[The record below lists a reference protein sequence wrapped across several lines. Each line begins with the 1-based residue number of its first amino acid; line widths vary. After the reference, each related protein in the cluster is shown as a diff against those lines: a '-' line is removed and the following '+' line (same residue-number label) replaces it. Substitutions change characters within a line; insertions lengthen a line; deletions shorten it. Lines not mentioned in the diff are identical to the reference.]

1 MTWLFHL
8 LSSKS
13 MAQALLALSVTA
25 ALGLLLG
32 RVKLGG
38 VGLGIAGTLFSG
50 ILLGH
55 LGLHIDEHL
64 LEFAREFGLV
74 LFVYTVGMQVG
85 PGFFDSLKRQG
96 FAMNAL
102 AAAVVLLGVAMAVMA
117 SLLLGLPVPAAI
129 GLLAGATTN
138 TPSLGAAQQT
148 LELSSRLTPELSR
161 LPTVG
166 YAVAYPLG
174 VVGIILVLLLTRIA
188 FRIRPEAEAA
198 AYERELSARTKD
210 LDSRSVIVENG
221 NLDGRTIRSIPGYE
235 GSGVVVT
242 RRMRGD
248 ELQIAQEDMVLAR
261 GDILQIVGDAEAI
274 DNLVTIVGR
283 VSDRD
288 LRRLSEQIAARHILV
303 TNHDILGDTIGSL
316 MLFERFGVTVARVTR
331 GEFKFTGTR
340 TIRLM
345 LADKLFVVG
354 PESGIERAAKVLGN
368 SLKALDHPQ
377 VLPAFVGIA
386 LGILVGA
393 IPISIPGTPV
403 PLKLGIAGGPLVVA
417 LILARV
423 RRIGPLNF
431 YMAAGANLMVRELG
445 IVMFLSCVGLKA
457 GGSFV
462 QVITQGPG
470 LVWMAIG
477 ASITIV
483 PIALVA
489 IVARRWLKMNY
500 MALCGLLAGSMTDPP
515 ALAFANTLATSDG
528 PSVAYATV
536 YPMTMLLRVVSAQL
550 MAILMFT

>member
-1 MTWLFHL
+1 MSFLFHL
-8 LSSKS
+8 LTSKS
-13 MAQALLALSVTA
+13 MAQAILVLAITA
-25 ALGLLLG
+25 ALGLLIG
-32 RVKLGG
+32 RIKLVG

-55 LGLHIDEHL
+55 LGLRIDEHL

-102 AAAVVLLGVAMAVMA
+102 AAAVVLLGVALAVMA
-117 SLLLGLPVPAAI
+117 HVLMGVPVPAAI
-129 GLLAGATTN
+129 GILAGATTN

-174 VVGIILVLLLTRIA
+174 VVGIILVLLLVRVV
-188 FRIRPEAEAA
+188 FRVRPETEAA
-198 AYERELSARTKD
+198 AYERELSARAKE
-210 LDSRSVIVENG
+210 LDSRSVVVENA
-221 NLDGRTIRSIPGYE
+221 NLDGRTIRSIPGYD

-242 RRMRGD
+242 RRMRDGNL
-248 ELQIAQEDMVLAR
+248 EIAREDMTIAR
-261 GDILQIVGDAEAI
+261 GDVLQIVGDSESL
-274 DNLVTIVGR
+274 DNMVTIIGR
-283 VSDRD
+283 VSDQD
-288 LRRLSEQIAARHILV
+288 LRRVSEQIVARHILV
-303 TNHDILGDTIGSL
+303 TSHDILGDTIGSL

-340 TIRLM
+340 NIRLM

-354 PESGIERAAKVLGN
+354 PESGIERTAQLLGN

-386 LGILVGA
+386 LGILVGSL
-393 IPISIPGTPV
+393 PISIPRTPV

-417 LILARV
+417 LILARI

-445 IVMFLSCVGLKA
+445 IVLFLTCVGLKA

-462 QVITQGPG
+462 AVVTQGPG
-470 LVWMAIG
+470 LAWMAIG
-477 ASITIV
+477 AAITIV

-489 IVARRWLKMNY
+489 LVARRWLRMNY

-528 PSVAYATV
+528 PSIAYATV
-536 YPMTMLLRVVSAQL
+536 YPLTMLLRVVAAQL